1 MYTDCER
8 LHGSDGFCSVYVS
21 GVLDR
26 SKPVIWPS
34 LKPRVLFRPLW
45 ILQPV
50 LLFFPPGAC
59 ESNGPTTSVN
69 TQRTTARVIVYLPD
83 SYSGCHSNA
92 VRMPTVIA
100 MIVSLNFKTIEHA
113 KARVVVAIFY
123 YYIYVYIIYIHIY
136 NICIN
141 FIASYIIYRVMY
153 VYLIILRNYD
163 DCKR

>member
-69 TQRTTARVIVYLPD
+69 TQRTTVRVIVYLPD

-92 VRMPTVIA
+92 VRMPTMIA

-113 KARVVVAIFY
+113 KARVVVTMFY
-123 YYIYVYIIYIHIY
+123 YYIYVYIYTLRVYMHQFHRIVYYISRH
-136 NICIN
+136 ICI
-141 FIASYIIYRVMY
+141 SYH
-153 VYLIILRNYD
+153 NT
-163 DCKR
+163 

>member
-69 TQRTTARVIVYLPD
+69 TQRTTARVIVYLPVY

-92 VRMPTVIA
+92 VRMPTMIA

-113 KARVVVAIFY
+113 KARVVVTMFYY
-123 YYIYVYIIYIHIY
+123 YYIYIYMYTLRVDMHQFLYIIF
-136 NICIN
+136 CILY
-141 FIASYIIYRVMY
+141 IASYMY
-153 VYLIILRNYD
+153 ILS
-163 DCKR
+163 

>member
-69 TQRTTARVIVYLPD
+69 TQRTTARVIVYLPVY

-92 VRMPTVIA
+92 VRMPTMIA

-113 KARVVVAIFY
+113 KARVVVTMFY
-123 YYIYVYIIYIHIY
+123 YYYIYIYVYIACRYASISSHRILY
-136 NICIN
+136 
-141 FIASYIIYRVMY
+141 IASYMY
-153 VYLIILRNYD
+153 ILS
-163 DCKR
+163 

>member
-69 TQRTTARVIVYLPD
+69 TQRTTAHVIVYLPD
-83 SYSGCHSNA
+83 SYSCCHSNA
-92 VRMPTVIA
+92 VRMPTMIAMIA
-100 MIVSLNFKTIEHA
+100 MIVSLNFKTMEDA
-113 KARVVVAIFY
+113 KARVVVTTF
-123 YYIYVYIIYIHIY
+123 YYIYIYTFRQLYVYASISSYRILY
-136 NICIN
+136 
-141 FIASYIIYRVMY
+141 IASYIFYHNT
-153 VYLIILRNYD
+153 YLWRL
-163 DCKR
+163 

>member
-69 TQRTTARVIVYLPD
+69 TQRTTAHVIVYLPD
-83 SYSGCHSNA
+83 SYSCCHSNA
-92 VRMPTVIA
+92 VRMPTMIAMIA
-100 MIVSLNFKTIEHA
+100 MIVSLNFKTMEDA
-113 KARVVVAIFY
+113 KARVVVTTF
-123 YYIYVYIIYIHIY
+123 YYIYIYISSIIC
-136 NICIN
+136 ICIN
-141 FIASYIIYRVMY
+141 FIVSYIIYRVIY
-153 VYLIILRNYD
+153 ILS
-163 DCKR
+163 